1 MSAAL
6 EDKVA
11 IVTGAGSGLGRA
23 VAVGF
28 AAAGAAVVANDIVD
42 GPGLRETV
50 AAIVDGGG
58 GARPHVG
65 DVSRREDVAAM
76 IELATSTFG
85 GLDVMH
91 ANAAV
96 GVYSELETM
105 APADLDRIVDV
116 NLRGPLLCAQ
126 AAIPAMRARG
136 GGSIVFVSSAQ
147 AYLGLHGDVVYAAAK
162 AGLVAAARTLAVE
175 VGPAGIRVNA
185 LVPGTIETPMFQMG
199 LDLAP
204 PQEREAALRA
214 MQAANA
220 LRRIGR
226 DDEIAAAAVFL
237 ASDASS
243 YTTGSPLFVDGGYLG
258 VKRWPG
264 RPGG

>member
-1 MSAAL
+1 MSAQL
-6 EDKVA
+6 GGKVA
-11 IVTGAGSGLGRA
+11 VVTGAGSGLGRA
-23 VAVGF
+23 VAVAF
-28 AAAGAAVVANDIVD
+28 AAAGAAVVANDVVD
-42 GPGLRETV
+42 GPGLRDTV
-50 AAIVDGGG
+50 AEIEGAGGR
-58 GARPHVG
+58 ARAHVG

-76 IELATSTFG
+76 VELATSAFG

-105 APADLDRIVDV
+105 AAADLERILAV

-126 AAIPAMRARG
+126 AAIPPMRERG

-175 VGPAGIRVNA
+175 VGPVSIRVNA

-199 LDLAP
+199 LDLTEPA
-204 PQEREAALRA
+204 EREEALRR
-214 MQAANA
+214 MEEANA

-226 DDEIAAAAVFL
+226 DDEIAAAAIFL